1 MKILFMGT
9 PDFALASLEKLY
21 EKHQILGVFT
31 KIDKPNTRGGKIKF
45 NPIKE
50 YSLKKNIPI
59 YQPKSL
65 NNEDIKKEIK
75 DLCPDII
82 VIVAYGKIIPKEIIN
97 IPKYHAIN
105 LHTSLLPKY
114 RGAAPINGAIIN
126 GETESGISVI
136 FITEKLDDGDIILQY
151 KTPISQSD
159 NFLSLHDRLKEM
171 GANAL
176 IDTLDLIEK
185 NKVNPIKQDESLAT
199 YIKPFQKDDLKI
211 NWNKSEKE
219 VYDFVRGLDPFPGA
233 FSVIG
238 DKILK
243 ISRVEENFKT
253 YKDAKIGEVVDYIKK
268 RGPIIAT
275 QNGSI
280 ILVSAKPEN
289 KKLLAGDDLIN
300 GRFIKIGDIL
310 S

>member
-9 PDFALASLEKLY
+9 PDFALASLKKLY

-50 YSLKKNIPI
+50 YSLEKNIPI
-59 YQPKSL
+59 YQPKNL
-65 NNEDIKKEIK
+65 NNEDVKKEIK

-82 VIVAYGKIIPKEIIN
+82 VIVAYGKIIPNEIID
-97 IPKYHAIN
+97 IPKYRAIN

-126 GETESGISVI
+126 GETESGVSVI
-136 FITEKLDDGDIILQY
+136 YITEKLDAGDIIIQY
-151 KTPISQSD
+151 KVPVFESD
-159 NFLSLHDRLKEM
+159 NFMSLHDRLKEI

-176 IDTLDLIEK
+176 IDTIDLIEK
-185 NKVNPIKQDESLAT
+185 NKVTPIKQDESLAT
-199 YIKPFQKDDLKI
+199 YIKPFQRDDLKI

-219 VYDFVRGLDPFPGA
+219 VFNFVRGLDPFPGA
-233 FSVIG
+233 FSTIG

-268 RGPIIAT
+268 RGPVIAT